1 MFGLNI
7 KFKLICILC
16 FILSLFSILMAYFN
30 PAHGYELSLYNSTPP
45 IVWISLIFSIL
56 GGISIIIYIVYRNQ
70 SDYYNYCFLG
80 LLILLFDRIILLYIP
95 YIRGY
100 YSWRGDNISHFGIL
114 KEILIF
120 GHIPSDLV
128 YPITHILLS
137 ELVYI
142 TGLSNEIIANHST
155 ALISV
160 FYVISIYLLA
170 TSSLVTKKEQ
180 ILAVTSIA
188 GVFFSGYDVY
198 LMPNG
203 WSLLYLPIVLF
214 FYFKSLTKKYS
225 MKYTILFLITLI
237 LYPFFHPLSTVVLI
251 LMLVVIGLM
260 EFLIPIFENKQIL
273 LITSSFSLTP
283 ILLETAIFF
292 PWILSFQKFNLNIK
306 MMYYSI
312 IAGSSPNV
320 ISSMSSTVGK
330 LSLTKLDF
338 LRLLFRLMGQHFI
351 FLIFFFLSFVLL
363 LKYSNYRKNNK
374 NLIIL
379 LSITLFIGLMY
390 VFYLFNILPGLQAM
404 GSDRLQAYLV
414 IFTPIFAG
422 FVLSYIITRKMI
434 IHKFNLAPM
443 VCVVIILIAS
453 VVSIHNLYPSPYVM
467 QPNPSITQMDMNG
480 AEWLLNFKDSAT
492 NSVYIMSPVY
502 RFLAGSLG
510 HVEAGKLFGS
520 SYKEANIMDHFNYT
534 ISNNLGNSYTQNEY
548 FMMTM
553 FDKIVYETVWNV
565 VGRFHY
571 NDFKKLEEDISV
583 DRLYSNGDTSTYYI
597 HSFV

>member
-1 MFGLNI
+1 M
-7 KFKLICILC
+7 
-16 FILSLFSILMAYFN
+16 LSLFSILMAYFN
-30 PAHGYELSLYNSTPP
+30 PAHGYELSLYNNTPP
-45 IVWISLIFSIL
+45 ILWICLIFSIV
-56 GGISIIIYIVYRNQ
+56 GGISIILYIVYRNL
-70 SDYYNYCFLG
+70 SEYYNYCFLG
-80 LLILLFDRIILLYIP
+80 FLIILFNRIILLYIP

-114 KEILIF
+114 NEILMF

-142 TGLSNEIIANHST
+142 TGLSNEIIANHCT

-160 FYVISIYLLA
+160 FYVIAIYLLA
-170 TSSLVTKKEQ
+170 TSSLITKREQ
-180 ILAVTSIA
+180 ILAVASIA

-203 WSLLYLPIVLF
+203 WSLLYLPLVLF
-214 FYFKSLTKKYS
+214 FYFKSLTKTYS

-237 LYPFFHPLSTVVLI
+237 LYPFFHPLSTAVLI
-251 LMLVVIGLM
+251 LMLIIIGLVG
-260 EFLIPIFENKQIL
+260 FLIPIFENKKVL
-273 LITSSFSLTP
+273 LITSSIPMTP
-283 ILLETAIFF
+283 ILLETAIFL

-312 IAGSSPNV
+312 ITGSSTNV
-320 ISSMSSTVGK
+320 ISSMSNTVGK
-330 LSLTKLDF
+330 LSLTRLEF
-338 LRLLFRLMGQHFI
+338 LELFIKLMGQHFI
-351 FLIFFFLSFVLL
+351 FLTFFFFSFVLL
-363 LKYSNYRKNNK
+363 LKYPNSRKNNK
-374 NLIIL
+374 KLIIL
-379 LSITLFIGLMY
+379 LSITSFIGLMY

-422 FVLSYIITRKMI
+422 FVLSYIITRKII
-434 IHKFNLAPM
+434 IHKFNLAP
-443 VCVVIILIAS
+443 IICGFLILSAS
-453 VVSIHNLYPSPYVM
+453 IISIHNLYPSPYVM

-480 AEWLLNFKDSAT
+480 AEWLLNFKNSAI

-502 RFLAGSLG
+502 RFLAGSAG

-520 SYKEANIMDHFNYT
+520 SYKEANITDHFNYT

-553 FDKIVYETVWNV
+553 FDKIVYETVWKI
-565 VGRFHY
+565 VGRFHQK
-571 NDFKKLEEDISV
+571 DFIKLEEDFSV
-583 DRLYSNGDTSTYYI
+583 DRLYSNGDTNVYYI
-597 HSFV
+597 KSLL

>member
-1 MFGLNI
+1 
-7 KFKLICILC
+7 
-16 FILSLFSILMAYFN
+16 
-30 PAHGYELSLYNSTPP
+30 
-45 IVWISLIFSIL
+45 
-56 GGISIIIYIVYRNQ
+56 
-70 SDYYNYCFLG
+70 
-80 LLILLFDRIILLYIP
+80 
-95 YIRGY
+95 
-100 YSWRGDNISHFGIL
+100 
-114 KEILIF
+114 
-120 GHIPSDLV
+120 
-128 YPITHILLS
+128 LS

-225 MKYTILFLITLI
+225 MKYAILFLITLI
-237 LYPFFHPLSTVVLI
+237 LYPFFHPLSTVILI

-260 EFLIPIFENKQIL
+260 EFLIPIFENKKIL
-273 LITSSFSLTP
+273 LIKSSFPLTP

-330 LSLTKLDF
+330 LSLTKLEF

-363 LKYSNYRKNNK
+363 LKYPNYRKNNK

-443 VCVVIILIAS
+443 VCVIIILIAS
-453 VVSIHNLYPSPYVM
+453 VVSILNLYPSPYVM

-480 AEWLLNFKDSAT
+480 AEWLLNFKNSAT

-520 SYKEANIMDHFNYT
+520 SYKEANITDHFNYT
-534 ISNNLGNSYTQNEY
+534 ISKNLGNSYTQNEY

-565 VGRFHY
+565 VGRFHH
-571 NDFKKLEEDISV
+571 NDFKELEGDTSV
-583 DRLYSNGDTSTYYI
+583 DRLYSNGDTSVYYI
-597 HSFV
+597 HSLL